1 LDSSQAT
8 GDAQS
13 RDAAVQ
19 QLLDRLPSP
28 CGIFSPSDHSAA
40 WLRGR
45 LLNWGWS
52 IPNQFGLI
60 GVGDLA
66 LACLSRTPELSSV
79 VIPWQELG
87 YQAVLRLR
95 RLLAG
100 TDIAAPPIITPHFVE
115 ARTSTTLVPDTSR
128 LAAKAMRLLKRHL
141 RHDWSIDEIAARLD
155 CPSSTLRRHIHQ
167 ATGGGLHQWRQQQR
181 IELAKSLLCRRDLSL
196 AEVAK
201 QAGFGTLQT
210 FQRTFRTLVGI
221 SPKAYRHHREH

>member
-66 LACLSRTPELSSV
+66 SACLSRTPELSSV

-128 LAAKAMRLLKRHL
+128 LAAKAPCACSNATYGMIGRLMKSPRAWIAPAPPCADTFIKRP
-141 RHDWSIDEIAARLD
+141 AAA
-155 CPSSTLRRHIHQ
+155 CISGANNNASSLPR
-167 ATGGGLHQWRQQQR
+167 A
-181 IELAKSLLCRRDLSL
+181 SY
-196 AEVAK
+196 VA
-201 QAGFGTLQT
+201 A
-210 FQRTFRTLVGI
+210 I
-221 SPKAYRHHREH
+221 